1 MDPQGGYYGLNNI
14 YNMNNFY
21 NLVTNSAID
30 LNGYTEKTAARF
42 KLDSSAFPSFQ
53 KVMKYHTSEWLLD
66 GIIADYTP
74 DDLVIG
80 FDTTIASKIN
90 TGTLLNGNI
99 WVDP

>member
-1 MDPQGGYYGLNNI
+1 MQ
-14 YNMNNFY
+14 
-21 NLVTNSAID
+21 
-30 LNGYTEKTAARF
+30 
-42 KLDSSAFPSFQ
+42 
-53 KVMKYHTSEWLLD
+53 YHTSEWLLD